1 MFELFTIIPTS
12 AYRYK
17 ESLSAEF
24 KKQLHTVD
32 KSIKVIGPIATDGT
46 YYFSFKFFN
55 RKLYN
60 DYTDTVIKILK
71 IDFTLLKATKD
82 NFERALDQE
91 YNARTCKTI
100 RITNIPYHIDKE
112 IIESCIISQLGEIDF
127 TQEYLTNKQRSNAK
141 YYPTQRPK
149 FRQLFVTFKS
159 ETTLEKIFIKDN
171 IWSLFVQEY
180 AARILPVN
188 AESEIFK
195 ERTET
200 YYKLTGV
207 PLNCNYYDLEPIIK
221 RKLNAKACI
230 IEGYKQ
236 NGCTIA
242 YAYVRRKFYDEN
254 KFIA

>member
-1 MFELFTIIPTS
+1 MEDTIRDSSELALTAKDDIETAKLIVAQQEKIDKIEKNNIVKSKTSSTPSSSSTEKPEDDGKKKSNDREKNPKSSNNNQPRTTKYLKEQDLAKSDNEFADQQGGYMFELFTIIPTS
-12 AYRYK
+12 AYKYK
-17 ESLSAEF
+17 ESLSTEF

-141 YYPTQRPK
+141 RNP
-149 FRQLFVTFKS
+149 
-159 ETTLEKIFIKDN
+159 
-171 IWSLFVQEY
+171 
-180 AARILPVN
+180 
-188 AESEIFK
+188 
-195 ERTET
+195 
-200 YYKLTGV
+200 GH
-207 PLNCNYYDLEPIIK
+207 
-221 RKLNAKACI
+221 
-230 IEGYKQ
+230 
-236 NGCTIA
+236 
-242 YAYVRRKFYDEN
+242 
-254 KFIA
+254 